1 MRTVKELLAAFLIAA
16 SLILYVGQGRAA
28 PVAEAGG
35 DGGVIVQLTD
45 EPCALPAVAN
55 LKNRATWTEAG
66 KVTEGC
72 WAAGRG
78 LVMLYFADKTVVA
91 VPAQAFSRTTGV

>member
-1 MRTVKELLAAFLIAA
+1 MRTAAELTGAFLLAA

-35 DGGVIVQLTD
+35 EGVRVLLTD